1 MKAKF
6 KVGDLV
12 KNKRT
17 GGTFRI
23 GFITTKG
30 EWLEYATM
38 LKTTDE
44 EIWYSDG
51 NSMED
56 IERSGYCLENELEK
70 I

>member
-1 MKAKF
+1 MAGKF
-6 KVGDLV
+6 KIGDLV
-12 KNKRT
+12 RNIRT
-17 GGTFRI
+17 GDTFII

-30 EWLEYATM
+30 EWLEYSTM

-56 IERSGYCLENELEK
+56 IERSGYLLENELEK
-70 I
+70 V